1 MIILCSY
8 TSPLTTITYRLY
20 ALLAFKFGVSE
31 NLRRMVEIVAGSL
44 DSASYNSPS
53 NDDNFCQA
61 IQHVSKELE
70 VS

>member
-1 MIILCSY
+1 M
-8 TSPLTTITYRLY
+8 Y